1 MRRRTFLGATL
12 GCCASLLTARAAGS
26 AGRVVVIGGG
36 WGGLA
41 AARHLRGLAPQVDVT
56 LIDRQPEFWSQ
67 PLSNRWLVTLAKSE
81 WLRHDFRQAAQH
93 YGYRFVNVEVDG
105 IDRSRR
111 EVATAAGNFSYD
123 WLVLA
128 PGIRE
133 DFSAWYGVDRDSAAH
148 TRQHF
153 PSAFPAGREH
163 LALKAKL
170 ESFRGG
176 DLVMTIPPMP
186 YRCPPAPYERAGL
199 IAWWL
204 KTRNIKGR
212 LVVLD
217 PNLPVISFDRI
228 FRDTYRDQI
237 TYLPQARIKSVDPF
251 NRRIVTDFDTIDFS
265 DAILMPPQ
273 QAADLV
279 WDCGLIGKAT
289 DGSPSGWAA
298 CDPVTLNAVDDEHV
312 FLVGD
317 ALDKVSPL
325 FGQYP
330 KTGQLAASLG
340 RIAAAQI
347 AARVHGTTADRSL
360 PDSTCHVINR
370 PEPKELTRIE
380 SSYRFRGD
388 GVIQQIVRQQ
398 HDPQA
403 GEADLDWA
411 RRHFAELFGTAG

>member
-1 MRRRTFLGATL
+1 MKRRTFLATTL
-12 GCCASLLTARAAGS
+12 GLCALPLSAHTAGAS
-26 AGRVVVIGGG
+26 GRVVVVGGG

-41 AARHLRGLAPQVDVT
+41 AARHLRELAPQIDVV

-67 PLSNRWLVTLAKSE
+67 PLSNRWLVGLGKSE
-81 WLRHDFRQAAQH
+81 WLKHDYRQAAQRF
-93 YGYRFVNVEVDG
+93 GYRFVAAEVRG
-105 IDRSRR
+105 IDRSAR
-111 EVATAAGNFSYD
+111 EIATAAGRFGYD

-133 DFSAWYGVDRDSAAH
+133 DFSAWFGVDRDSAAH

-153 PSAFPAGREH
+153 PSAFPAGRDH

-170 ESFRGG
+170 EAFRGG

-212 LVVLD
+212 LIVLD
-217 PNLPVISFDRI
+217 PNLPALSFDRV
-228 FRDTYRDQI
+228 FRDSYRDQV
-237 TYLPQARIKSVDPF
+237 TYLPQARVKSLDPYQ
-251 NRRIVTDFDTIDFS
+251 RQIVTDFDTIDFT

-273 QAADLV
+273 QAADLA
-279 WDCGLIGKAT
+279 WDCGLIGKTA
-289 DGSPSGWAA
+289 DGKPSGWAA
-298 CDPVTLNAVDDEHV
+298 CDPVTLQAAADERF

-317 ALDKVSPL
+317 VIDKVSPL

-330 KTGQLAASLG
+330 KTGQLAARLG
-340 RIAAAQI
+340 RIAALQI
-347 AARVHGTTADRSL
+347 AARAAGTTAEKAL
-360 PDSTCHVINR
+360 PDSTCYVINR
-370 PEPKELTRIE
+370 PDPRELTRIE
-380 SSYRFRGD
+380 TSYRFRGD
-388 GVIQQIVRQQ
+388 GVIQQTVRQQ
-398 HDPQA
+398 YDPQA

-411 RRHFAELFGTAG
+411 RGLFAELLGSA

>member
-12 GCCASLLTARAAGS
+12 GYYALPLAVRAAAA
-26 AGRVVVIGGG
+26 AGRVVVVGGG

-41 AARHLRGLAPQVDVT
+41 AARHLRGLAPQIDVT

-67 PLSNRWLVTLAKSE
+67 PLSNRWLVGLAKSE
-81 WLRHDFRQAAQH
+81 WLRHDYRQAAQH
-93 YGYRFVNVEVDG
+93 YGYRFVNAEIRG
-105 IDRSRR
+105 IDRSTR
-111 EVATAAGNFSYD
+111 EVVTAAGKYPYD

-153 PSAFPAGREH
+153 PSAFAAGRDH

-170 ESFRGG
+170 EGFRGG
-176 DLVMTIPPMP
+176 DLVMTVPPMP

-237 TYLPQARIKSVDPF
+237 TYLPQARVKSLDPF
-251 NRRIVTDFDTIDFS
+251 KRRIVTDFDTIDFN

-279 WDCGLIGKAT
+279 WDSGLIGKAT

-298 CDPVTLNAVDDEHV
+298 CDPVTLNAVNDEHV
-312 FLVGD
+312 FVVGD

-330 KTGQLAASLG
+330 KTAQLAASLG
-340 RIAAAQI
+340 RIAATQI
-347 AARVHGTTADRSL
+347 AARARGTAADRSL
-360 PDSTCHVINR
+360 PESACYVINR

-380 SSYRFRGD
+380 STYRFRGD
-388 GVIQQIVRQQ
+388 GVIQQTVRQQ

-411 RRHFAELFGTAG
+411 RRHFAELFGSAG

>member
-12 GCCASLLTARAAGS
+12 GYYALPLAVRAAAA
-26 AGRVVVIGGG
+26 AGRVVVVGGG

-41 AARHLRGLAPQVDVT
+41 AARHLRGLAPQIDVT

-67 PLSNRWLVTLAKSE
+67 PLSNRWLVGLAKSE
-81 WLRHDFRQAAQH
+81 WLRHDYRQAAQH
-93 YGYRFVNVEVDG
+93 YGYRFVNAEIRG
-105 IDRSRR
+105 IDRSTR
-111 EVATAAGNFSYD
+111 EVVTAAGKYPYD

-153 PSAFPAGREH
+153 PSAFAAGRDH

-170 ESFRGG
+170 EGFRGG
-176 DLVMTIPPMP
+176 DLVMTVPPMP

-237 TYLPQARIKSVDPF
+237 TYLPQARVKSLDPF
-251 NRRIVTDFDTIDFS
+251 KRRIVTDFDTIDFN

-279 WDCGLIGKAT
+279 WDSGLIGKAT

-298 CDPVTLNAVDDEHV
+298 CDPVTLNAVNDEHV
-312 FLVGD
+312 FVVGD

-330 KTGQLAASLG
+330 KTAQLAASLG
-340 RIAAAQI
+340 RIAATQI
-347 AARVHGTTADRSL
+347 AARARGTAADRSL
-360 PDSTCHVINR
+360 PESACYVINL

-380 SSYRFRGD
+380 STYRFRGD
-388 GVIQQIVRQQ
+388 GVIQQTVRQQ

-411 RRHFAELFGTAG
+411 RRHFAELFGSAG